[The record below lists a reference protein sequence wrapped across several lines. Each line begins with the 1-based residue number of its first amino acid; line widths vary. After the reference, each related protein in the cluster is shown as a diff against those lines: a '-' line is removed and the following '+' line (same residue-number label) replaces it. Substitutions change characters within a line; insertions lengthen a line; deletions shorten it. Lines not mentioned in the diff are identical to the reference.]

1 MIALVLCL
9 GLLQAPAAR
18 TDADAPAV
26 QSSPQQAPAASARPP
41 AETAPPVEGKGAPSF
56 SIPRLD
62 ELAVI
67 DGRLDEPA
75 WSQAARLGGFSEYQP
90 VDSQPASERTE
101 VLVWYSPKALHVGV
115 IAHDSVP
122 GSVRATVADRD
133 NIAND
138 DWVRVYL
145 DTFND
150 RRRAFIFGVNPLG
163 VQEDGVQTE
172 GGFSAGMT
180 RGASGGGMYGGNFMS
195 GQVDLS
201 PDYQF
206 DSKGRITD
214 EGYVVEIRIPF
225 KSLRYPAGG
234 PMRWGVNVHRKTQ
247 RTGRQDTWT
256 DAKRVASFLAQAGTM
271 EGLHDLQ
278 RGVVTEL
285 QPFVTG
291 SVDGAK
297 LTDGRFAYAPTDL
310 EAGANLRFGF
320 TNLSLDATVN
330 PDFSQVET
338 DATQVTVNERFAL
351 FYPEKRPFFLE
362 GIELFATPNQLV
374 YTRQIADPIAGG
386 KLTGKVGKTGVAFLS
401 APDDTGDSSA
411 WFNIA
416 RLRQDVGKDS
426 LAGLTYTDRTTSV
439 GFNRVVAA
447 DARIVFKKLYYV
459 LAQAGGSWTERDG
472 ETVSAPM
479 WQAEFDRTARTF
491 GFNYKLTGFGERF
504 ETQSGYVPR
513 NNIVEGR
520 ASNRLTY
527 YGARGAAVES
537 FSGFLSVNGIWDYA
551 GFGQD
556 GAVEGGASLNLN
568 GVLRGGWSTSLST
581 SRNFVRFDPDMYA
594 GFEVLQP
601 GGGLAPFAVPES
613 ESNWSGTYS
622 LTTPVF
628 QRFNAGISVSYGG
641 TPIYAEASDGRQSRT
656 TASLTV
662 RPAQSMRIEGSL
674 AATRITR
681 ERDGTEYA
689 QSTIP
694 RVKLEYQPR
703 RSFFL
708 RLVTEYRF
716 EQRDALYDPVTGW
729 PLFSGGAPI
738 SGQES
743 NGLRADVLVSFE
755 PTPGTVAF
763 FGYGTSLAKD
773 PLLYMTPGYTRTT
786 DGFFVKLAYVCR
798 K

>member
-1 MIALVLCL
+1 MSIVPFLLCL
-9 GLLQAPAAR
+9 GILQAPV
-18 TDADAPAV
+18 P
-26 QSSPQQAPAASARPP
+26 PPQAPAQGSVPSAV
-41 AETAPPVEGKGAPSF
+41 VEGKGSPSF
-56 SIPRLD
+56 QVPRL
-62 ELAVI
+62 EEQAVI

-75 WSQAARLGGFSEYQP
+75 WSKAARLGGFSEYQP

-101 VLVWYSPKALHVGV
+101 ALVWFSPKALHVGI

-172 GGFSAGMT
+172 GGFSAGIT
-180 RGASGGGMYGGNFMS
+180 RGGGGGGMYGGNFMS

-206 DSKGRITD
+206 ESRGRVTD
-214 EGYVVEIRIPF
+214 DGYVVEIRIPF
-225 KSLRYPAGG
+225 KSLRYSGG
-234 PMRWGVNVHRKTQ
+234 VPMTWGINIQRKTQ

-285 QPFVTG
+285 QPFITG
-291 SVDGAK
+291 SVDGARRDDGSYGYGT
-297 LTDGRFAYAPTDL
+297 TDVEP
-310 EAGANLRFGF
+310 GANLRFGF
-320 TNLSLDATVN
+320 TNISLDATVN

-338 DATQVTVNERFAL
+338 DATQVSVNERFAL

-386 KLTGKVGKTGVAFLS
+386 KVTGKVGKTGVAFLS
-401 APDDTGDSSA
+401 APDDTGDASA

-416 RLRQDVGKDS
+416 RIRQDVGTDS
-426 LAGLTYTDRTTSV
+426 LAGLTYTDRTEAD
-439 GFNRVVAA
+439 GFNRVLAA
-447 DARIVFKKLYYV
+447 DARLVFKKLYYV
-459 LAQAGGSWTERDG
+459 LGQAGGSWTERDG
-472 ETVSAPM
+472 MTLGSPM
-479 WQAEFDRTARTF
+479 WQGEFDRTARTW
-491 GFNYKLTGFGERF
+491 GFNYKLTGFGEHF

-527 YGARGAAVES
+527 YGTRGARVES
-537 FSGFLSVNGIWDYA
+537 FSGFLSFNRIWEYA
-551 GFGQD
+551 TFGD
-556 GAVEGGASLNLN
+556 AGAMEGGGSLNLN
-568 GVLRGGWSTSLST
+568 SSLRGGWAASASF
-581 SRNFVRFDPDMYA
+581 SRNFVHFDPDMYEGYEIA
-594 GFEVLQP
+594 GP
-601 GGGLAPFAVPES
+601 ADGLVPFAVPDGV
-613 ESNWSGTYS
+613 SNWSGTYTV
-622 LTTPVF
+622 TTPVF
-628 QRFNAGISVSYGG
+628 QRFNSSLSVSYGG
-641 TPIYAEASDGRQSRT
+641 TAIYAEASDGVQLRT
-656 TASLTV
+656 TASLTL
-662 RPAQSMRIEGSL
+662 RPAQSVRLEGSL
-674 AATRITR
+674 VATRITR
-681 ERDGTEYA
+681 ERDGSEYA

-694 RVKLEYQPR
+694 RIKLEYQPR
-703 RSFFL
+703 RSLFF
-708 RLVTEYRF
+708 RLVSEYQF
-716 EQRDALYDPVTGW
+716 NGRDALYDPTTGQ
-729 PLFSGGAPI
+729 PI
-738 SGQES
+738 YVDGVPAAAYET
-743 NGLRADVLVSFE
+743 NGLRADLLFSFE
-755 PTPGTVAF
+755 PSPGTVAF
-763 FGYGTSLAKD
+763 FGYGVSLAKD

-786 DGFFVKLAYVCR
+786 DGFFVKLAYVFR

>member
-1 MIALVLCL
+1 MAMLPFVLCL
-9 GLLQAPAAR
+9 GILQGPGQPPQAPA
-18 TDADAPAV
+18 PV
-26 QSSPQQAPAASARPP
+26 PP
-41 AETAPPVEGKGAPSF
+41 VVVEGKGSPAF
-56 SIPRLD
+56 SVPRI
-62 ELAVI
+62 EEHAVI

-75 WSQAARLGGFSEYQP
+75 WSKAARLGGFSEYQP
-90 VDSQPASERTE
+90 ADSRPASERTE
-101 VLVWYSPKALHVGV
+101 VLLWFSPNALHVGIV
-115 IAHDSVP
+115 AYDSVP
-122 GSVRATVADRD
+122 GSVRATVAERD
-133 NIAND
+133 NISND
-138 DWVRVYL
+138 DWVRIYL

-180 RGASGGGMYGGNFMS
+180 RGGGGGGYYGGNFMS

-206 DSKGRITD
+206 DSKGRVTGD
-214 EGYVVEIRIPF
+214 GYTVEIRIPF
-225 KSLRYPAGG
+225 KSLRYPGNAA
-234 PMRWGVNVHRKTQ
+234 MRWGVNIQRKTQ
-247 RTGRQDTWT
+247 RTGRSDTWT

-297 LTDGRFAYAPTDL
+297 QDDGSYAYGSTDIEP
-310 EAGANLRFGF
+310 GANLRFGF
-320 TNLSLDATVN
+320 TNISIDATVN

-386 KLTGKVGKTGVAFLS
+386 KVTGKVGKTGVAFLS

-416 RLRQDVGKDS
+416 RLRQDVGTDS
-426 LAGLTYTDRTTSV
+426 LAGLTFTDRTASAE
-439 GFNRVVAA
+439 FNRVVAA

-459 LAQAGGSWTERDG
+459 LGQIGGSWTERDG
-472 ETVSAPM
+472 VTVSSPM
-479 WQAEFDRTARTF
+479 WQAEFDRTARRF
-491 GFNYKLTGFGERF
+491 GFNYKLTGFGEHF

-513 NNIVEGR
+513 NDIVEGR

-537 FSGFLSVNGIWDYA
+537 FSGFLSFNGIWTYA
-551 GFGQD
+551 DFGRA
-556 GAVEGGASLNLN
+556 GPIEGGGTLNLN
-568 GVLRGGWSTSLST
+568 GQLRGGWAASASFGRS
-581 SRNFVRFDPDMYA
+581 FVDFDPGMYEGYEIVGPA
-594 GFEVLQP
+594 D
-601 GGGLAPFAVPES
+601 GLVPFPVPEGV
-613 ESNWSGTYS
+613 SNWTGTYT

-628 QRFNAGISVSYGG
+628 QAFNGSVSVGYGG
-641 TPIYAEASDGRQSRT
+641 TPIYAEASKGTQLRT

-662 RPAQSMRIEGSL
+662 RPAQSVRLEGSL
-674 AATRITR
+674 VATYITR
-681 ERDGTEYA
+681 ERDGSEYA

-694 RVKLEYQPR
+694 RLKVEYQPR
-703 RSFFL
+703 RSLFF
-708 RLVTEYRF
+708 RVVTEYQF
-716 EQRDALYDPVTGW
+716 NARDALYDPTTGQ
-729 PLFSGGAPI
+729 PIYVDGAPVAA
-738 SGQES
+738 QET
-743 NGLRADVLVSFE
+743 NGLRTDILFSFE
-755 PTPGTVAF
+755 PTPGTVIF
-763 FGYGTSLAKD
+763 FGYGASLAKD
-773 PLLYMTPGYTRTT
+773 PYLYQAPGYTRTS
-786 DGFFVKLAYVCR
+786 DGFFVKLAYVFR
-798 K
+798 R